1 MYTGKKNLFSPSDAV
16 YLSFSAM
23 NKCTPSYKLTVN
35 RYPTAIGGWL
45 KAGTGNLFPRHVIL
59 ISGLDDPARL
69 IANLRVMQTPD

>member
-1 MYTGKKNLFSPSDAV
+1 
-16 YLSFSAM
+16 M
-23 NKCTPSYKLTVN
+23 NKSTPRYSLNLN
-35 RYPTAIGGWL
+35 RYPMAIGGLL